1 MLRYLITR
9 LAVMGLLAG
18 CRVAQPEPTARALP
32 ESASIDASVQR
43 LMAAANVPGLAVALI
58 DHGRI
63 AYLKTFGLRDIG
75 TAAPL
80 NPDTVMYGASLTKA
94 TFAYL
99 VMQLVDAGR
108 IDLDQSIAAYLPKPL
123 PEYEKY
129 ADLAGDDR
137 WRRLTPR
144 MLLSHTAGFPNFRFF
159 TREGGFQQDAKLGFW
174 FEPGARFSYSGE
186 GINLLQFVIEQ
197 GLGLDVGQLMQQ
209 RVFDRFA
216 MRRSSMTWR
225 PDFAEDFANGY
236 DQAGNSLGHKRRGSA
251 RAAGSM
257 DTTPADYARFLAG
270 LQRGEGLSVASKKEM
285 LRPQIAIDSVQQFP
299 PQLIDTSEDNRGIAL
314 SYGLGWG
321 LFQSA
326 QGPAYFKEGHDDGT
340 NNYVLCIEGRQA
352 CLMLLSNSSNAEGI
366 FKYLADDLLGATCLP
381 WFWENYIP
389 YDHPE
394 LREPAARSQ
403 HHPPCDRPG

>member
-1 MLRYLITR
+1 MRRAGVAASLL
-9 LAVMGLLAG
+9 LCALLAG
-18 CRVAQPEPTARALP
+18 ACSGLRPAPAGPH
-32 ESASIDASVQR
+32 IDQSVQR
-43 LMAAANVPGLAVALI
+43 LMSAAKVPGLAVALVE
-58 DHGRI
+58 HGQL
-63 AYLKTFGLRDIG
+63 AYLKTYGLRDVES
-75 TAAPL
+75 AAPL

-99 VMQLVDAGR
+99 VMQLVDDGR

-129 ADLAGDDR
+129 SDLAGDER
-137 WRRLTPR
+137 WRMITPR

-159 TREGGFQQDAKLGFW
+159 TRDGVYRQDAKLSFW

-209 RVFDRFA
+209 RVFDRFG
-216 MRRSSMTWR
+216 MRRSSTTWR
-225 PDFAEDFANGY
+225 DDFAADNATGY
-236 DQAGNSLGHKRRGSA
+236 DEAGKALGHKRRGST

-270 LQRGEGLSVASKKEM
+270 LQRGEGISAASKKEM
-285 LRPQIAIDSVQQFP
+285 LRPQIEIDSVQQFP
-299 PQLIDTSEDNRGIAL
+299 PQLTDSTTDNRGIAL
-314 SYGLGWG
+314 AYGLGWG
-321 LFQSA
+321 LFRSS

-340 NNYVLCIEGRQA
+340 NNYVLCIENRQA

-366 FKYLADDLLGATCLP
+366 FKYLADDLLGPTCLP
-381 WFWENYIP
+381 WFWQNYIP

-394 LREPAARSQ
+394 LREPSARDQ
-403 HHPPCDRPG
+403 HHLPCDEPG